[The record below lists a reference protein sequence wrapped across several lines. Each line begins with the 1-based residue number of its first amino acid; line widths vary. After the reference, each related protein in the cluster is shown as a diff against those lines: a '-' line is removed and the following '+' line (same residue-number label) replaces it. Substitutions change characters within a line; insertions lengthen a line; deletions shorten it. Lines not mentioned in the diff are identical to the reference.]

1 MELSAGKVAVVT
13 GAASGIGLGLAERFA
28 RAGLNVVLAD
38 VEKAALEAAEQKVAA
53 LGVNTL
59 AVLTD
64 VSDEAAVHAL
74 AAAAVDRFGTVHVV
88 CNNAGVSAVVDP
100 WSGPISAWKWVF
112 GVNLWGVIYGIRAF
126 LPVLAAQGEG
136 HIVNTASVAGLIPG
150 AGAIY
155 DATKHAVV
163 AISEDLYQA
172 MKQAGLPVGVSV
184 LCPGWVRTGL
194 LEADRNWPAS
204 LGEVPAVPEGAEP
217 VRQLVRSW
225 VEQGMPPSAV
235 ADLVANAITAGRF
248 WVLTHPEFTQQA
260 LARWQSISEGV
271 NPLLTFLPQL
281 TTETAAAQS
290 TVD

>member
-1 MELSAGKVAVVT
+1 
-13 GAASGIGLGLAERFA
+13 
-28 RAGLNVVLAD
+28 
-38 VEKAALEAAEQKVAA
+38 
-53 LGVNTL
+53 
-59 AVLTD
+59 
-64 VSDEAAVHAL
+64 L

-88 CNNAGVSAVVDP
+88 CNNAGVSPVVDP
-100 WSGPISAWKWVF
+100 WSGPISAWKWVL

-136 HIVNTASVAGLIPG
+136 HIVNTASVAGLMPG

-194 LEADRNWPAS
+194 IDAGRNWPAS
-204 LGEVPAVPEGAEP
+204 LGEVPAVPEGVEP
-217 VRQLVRSW
+217 MLQLVRRR

-235 ADLVANAITAGRF
+235 ADAVANAITAGRF
-248 WVLTHPEFTQQA
+248 WVLTHPEDIRRA
-260 LARWQSISEGV
+260 LIRWQSISEGA
-271 NPLLTFLPQL
+271 NPQLTFLPQL
-281 TTETAAAQS
+281 TAET
-290 TVD
+290 TT